1 MGSTQNGGITATK
14 IQNLKKDLNA
24 LEAGVNGSNISQ
36 AEMELKKSLQE
47 QLWTTAIAYE
57 SMMRQE
63 SRVKWIREGDTN
75 SAYFHRLI
83 NHRRRVNAFQGGMNG
98 LMRKAKEENMYKAYQ
113 VGSNKVE
120 ISLLQF
126 VDDTMFWGEADMENV
141 KTIKVVLRS
150 FELAS
155 GLKIN
160 FAKST
165 FGAFGQTDLWKQ
177 QAATYLNCQL
187 LQHQLIRSTRMYQD
201 MGWEWNFAW
210 RRALFD
216 NEITS
221 AANFLRDIAEIK
233 IQQQVS
239 DTWEWSA
246 DPEGQYSTR
255 SAYDLI
261 GEEATDSSQEE
272 CFEKLWRIKVPVRF
286 LVFAWRLLRD
296 RLPTRKN
303 LQRRQIQL
311 RDSLCPLYRTQQEDA
326 SHLFFHCSKVQPI
339 WWETMSWLQ
348 VKGAFPLSPHQHF
361 LHHLGVQPTGVRN
374 NRWHCW
380 WLALTWS
387 IWKLRNSIV
396 FSNANFD
403 ANKLFEEA
411 IFLLWSWLRGFEKDF
426 TVHFNHWSRQ
436 CGFCGVPA
444 TTIWVFRH
452 CRGFC
457 GFQQGQCGFSGSVG
471 GSVASTDDNVGVEGA
486 VSDRFQVGGEREAI
500 SGRRMTKRRGRARFS
515 SARGL

>member
-1 MGSTQNGGITATK
+1 
-14 IQNLKKDLNA
+14 
-24 LEAGVNGSNISQ
+24 
-36 AEMELKKSLQE
+36 
-47 QLWTTAIAYE
+47 
-57 SMMRQE
+57 
-63 SRVKWIREGDTN
+63 
-75 SAYFHRLI
+75 
-83 NHRRRVNAFQGGMNG
+83 
-98 LMRKAKEENMYKAYQ
+98 MRKAKEVNMYKAYQ

-126 VDDTMFWGEADMENV
+126 AYDTIFLGEADMENV
-141 KTIKVVLRS
+141 KTIKAVLRS

-187 LQHQLIRSTRMYQD
+187 L
-201 MGWEWNFAW
+201 E
-210 RRALFD
+210 
-216 NEITS
+216 
-221 AANFLRDIAEIK
+221 
-233 IQQQVS
+233 
-239 DTWEWSA
+239 
-246 DPEGQYSTR
+246 
-255 SAYDLI
+255 
-261 GEEATDSSQEE
+261 
-272 CFEKLWRIKVPVRF
+272 
-286 LVFAWRLLRD
+286 LLRD

-311 RDSLCPLYRTQQEDA
+311 TDSLCPLCITQQEDA

-339 WWETMSWLQ
+339 WWETMSWVQ
-348 VKGAFPLSPHQHF
+348 VKGAFPLSPQQHF
-361 LHHLGVQPTGVRN
+361 LHHLGVQPAG
-374 NRWHCW
+374 
-380 WLALTWS
+380 S

-411 IFLLWSWLRGFEKDF
+411 IFLLWSWLRVFEKDF
-426 TVHFNHWSRQ
+426 TVHFNHWSSNLPQ
-436 CGFCGVPA
+436 T

-457 GFQQGQCGFSGSVG
+457 GFQRGQCGFSGSVG

-486 VSDRFQVGGEREAI
+486 VSDRFQAGGEKGAI

-515 SARGL
+515 SARLMKSQFFFNL